1 MLNWFHDHLGFGGS
15 ILITFFA
22 FLMAIAWLSGIA
34 GLADESKNEE
44 RFSWKLL
51 AALFIPI
58 VPIIWLFVDMYKQH
72 AYLRRSK

>member
-15 ILITFFA
+15 ILITFFS

-34 GLADESKNEE
+34 GMADESKNEE
-44 RFSWKLL
+44 KFSWKFL
-51 AALFIPI
+51 AALFIPL
-58 VPIIWLFVDMYKQH
+58 VPIIWLFVDMYRQH